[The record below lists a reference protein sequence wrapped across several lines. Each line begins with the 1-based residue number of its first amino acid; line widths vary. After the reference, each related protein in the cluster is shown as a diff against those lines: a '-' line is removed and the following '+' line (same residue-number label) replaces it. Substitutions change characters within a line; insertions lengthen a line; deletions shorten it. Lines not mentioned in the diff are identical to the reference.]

1 VHRVQVR
8 TIAEDTT
15 LPRIVRR
22 SGGSSLTRRPAQMVP
37 LSAQGR
43 DAVTIAEVASTG
55 RDRVRDVLRDVNANG
70 FDSLQPTCRCGPAAQ
85 GTLTQSARRER
96 RPHRTDRG
104 PQRGCLSCGCEPGPC
119 AAGPTLPRVVA
130 VARHRVATGHG
141 GQPTDSRSRRRS
153 PGGPRSWR
161 PSFRR
166 RPRRAHRRPAPRP
179 DPSMT
184 HFIARRRDDRGVGRM
199 HHRRS
204 RAARWRV
211 APAGAVRARSH
222 DHAA

>member
-85 GTLTQSARRER
+85 VHAHAVGPARAPTPPD
-96 RPHRTDRG
+96 RPGATTGVPELRVRARPLRSRAHPAARGGGGPPPGGHRARW
-104 PQRGCLSCGCEPGPC
+104 
-119 AAGPTLPRVVA
+119 AAHRLA
-130 VARHRVATGHG
+130 VAPSQSGWAAERAPVI
-141 GQPTDSRSRRRS
+141 PS
-153 PGGPRSWR
+153 PAVPRT
-161 PSFRR
+161 PSAGR
-166 RPRRAHRRPAPRP
+166 RP

-184 HFIARRRDDRGVGRM
+184 HFTGRRRDDRGVGGM

-204 RAARWRV
+204 RAVRWWV
-211 APAGAVRARSH
+211 APAGELRAGSH
-222 DHAA
+222 VHTA